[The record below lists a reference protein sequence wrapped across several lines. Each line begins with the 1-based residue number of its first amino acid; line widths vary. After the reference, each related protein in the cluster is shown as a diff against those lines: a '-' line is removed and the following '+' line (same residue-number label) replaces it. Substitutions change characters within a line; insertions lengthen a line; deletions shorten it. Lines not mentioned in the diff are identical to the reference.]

1 MWQRIQTVAD
11 IAINHILTR
20 EIQSI
25 TKKLLT
31 KFCTKQEFERST
43 NRSWSIS
50 GRHFV
55 HQSTRVWRSPIPV
68 YRRSRRFGGKIT
80 KASDG
85 YPAPDKICKLVSEEC
100 RFSERAGECG
110 VVHFSTQFFYFEDG
124 SNSMKGGSREAKED
138 KSTGGGRTWYEKQ
151 KTLTPCPPPPPT
163 HKSPLKR
170 IPLVHTD
177 PKIRTHWD
185 ILQMKNN
192 KKELVN

>member
-1 MWQRIQTVAD
+1 MHNVTENSDCCRYCHKSYF
-11 IAINHILTR
+11 NTR
-20 EIQSI
+20 N
-25 TKKLLT
+25 TKYHEKLLA

-80 KASDG
+80 KASVG

-110 VVHFSTQFFYFEDG
+110 VVHFSTQFFSFEDG

-151 KTLTPCPPPPPT
+151 KTLTPCPPPQLT
-163 HKSPLKR
+163 RVLFKGYH
-170 IPLVHTD
+170 
-177 PKIRTHWD
+177 
-185 ILQMKNN
+185 
-192 KKELVN
+192 